1 MLFANRIS
9 LSISCSIR
17 LLETRRPSPREASSV
32 TVFKVATLSESA
44 VLLHG
49 ERKMP
54 GRQSIQNASNSTT
67 SMRRVTLVC
76 VTQSGRRGDWI
87 RADGQ
92 ILATREDSA
101 VNTSETEINDAPS

>member
-1 MLFANRIS
+1 
-9 LSISCSIR
+9 
-17 LLETRRPSPREASSV
+17 
-32 TVFKVATLSESA
+32 
-44 VLLHG
+44 
-49 ERKMP
+49 MP